1 MEGIV
6 NEVKQAYNAIENGKE
21 ESIDYAV
28 FAEEYIHSVIDLV
41 SNKDV
46 LEVLAKIVSFFFFII
61 IQESS
66 FKDQI
71 KDSQCKDDLFSI
83 LKGSDVQLIFF
94 SKLQVKRE
102 DLIVNGDKVDEL
114 VEAIQKTMNDKEKFS
129 YILQYSLICCFI
141 FRYGCHGN
149 YQKETVKVY

>member
-21 ESIDYAV
+21 ELIDYAV

-61 IQESS
+61 I
-66 FKDQI
+66 
-71 KDSQCKDDLFSI
+71 
-83 LKGSDVQLIFF
+83 
-94 SKLQVKRE
+94 
-102 DLIVNGDKVDEL
+102 
-114 VEAIQKTMNDKEKFS
+114 
-129 YILQYSLICCFI
+129 
-141 FRYGCHGN
+141 
-149 YQKETVKVY
+149 

>member
-28 FAEEYIHSVIDLV
+28 FAEEHIHSVIDLV

-61 IQESS
+61 I
-66 FKDQI
+66 
-71 KDSQCKDDLFSI
+71 
-83 LKGSDVQLIFF
+83 
-94 SKLQVKRE
+94 
-102 DLIVNGDKVDEL
+102 
-114 VEAIQKTMNDKEKFS
+114 
-129 YILQYSLICCFI
+129 
-141 FRYGCHGN
+141 
-149 YQKETVKVY
+149 